1 LLGATAAVLAA
12 LVEGV
17 ADHPFF
23 NIEYSHMVALFWLC
37 VALALIARRGLLD
50 AMQVGQPEEQT
61 SSTTAGHRAQPPTQS
76 AHPPLSS

>member
-1 LLGATAAVLAA
+1 LLGATAAVAAA

-37 VALALIARRGLLD
+37 VALGLIARREL
-50 AMQVGQPEEQT
+50 VGTRNE
-61 SSTTAGHRAQPPTQS
+61 G
-76 AHPPLSS
+76 